1 VDGIR
6 LVCDTPLFYSQH
18 FIGKKSN
25 FLEKSKSNN
34 LDYQNLLRIDSTIN
48 KLVFCADNLK

>member
-1 VDGIR
+1 MDGIR